1 MNKYSMKDR
10 KMNKYDIE
18 QIGIIVKDPIKIA
31 TFFIKVAVAHLAA
44 SIQLETKRNGL
55 QII

>member
-1 MNKYSMKDR
+1 MKDR